1 MDEHPKLPH
10 YDPDYCLKMTK
21 WAACVCLGIMVLE
34 LLTLLFVTPNNGCP
48 GWTIFSKDGS
58 GIPAWI
64 LVSMLS
70 GAPTIL
76 IFHIVL
82 RWDQKWSQEFYD
94 RFAYGDDNP
103 SIKSMFP
110 NIGFGSKPTLSP
122 DKKHESRELNFE
134 KVLLQDANTSFL
146 LMSMAICA
154 ICILPLLLMVGEC
167 TYAARF
173 FGV

>member
-10 YDPDYCLKMTK
+10 YDPDYCLKIAK
-21 WAACVCLGIMVLE
+21 WAAYVCLGIMALE
-34 LLTLLFVTPNNGCP
+34 LLALLFVAPNNGCP

-70 GAPTIL
+70 GAPTML

-82 RWDQKWSQEFYD
+82 RWDQKWSREFYD

-110 NIGFGSKPTLSP
+110 NIGFASKPTLSP
-122 DKKHESRELNFE
+122 DKEHESRELNFE
-134 KVLLQDANTSFL
+134 KVLLEDANASFL
-146 LMSMAICA
+146 LMSIAICV
-154 ICILPLLLMVGEC
+154 ICILPLLLMVSEC
-167 TYAARF
+167 TYAGRF
-173 FGV
+173 FGL